1 MSAIYHDDSF
11 TYIKCAAH
19 EKPAFYEIKD
29 GKPNLISFQL
39 ENGVYI
45 APKIIDAGYLAI
57 GKKKLS
63 FARRT
68 AGN

>member
-1 MSAIYHDDSF
+1 
-11 TYIKCAAH
+11 
-19 EKPAFYEIKD
+19 
-29 GKPNLISFQL
+29 LISFQF

-45 APKIIDAGYLAI
+45 APKIIDSGYLAI
-57 GKKKLS
+57 GKKKLP